1 MAINGYSEE
10 SRKSVIHKYFRSNI
24 ELAKKLKEKIR
35 AETKNNLRTLA
46 TSPWNALMLC
56 VVFEDNEG
64 DLSTTGTALHKTIV
78 DGI

>member
-1 MAINGYSEE
+1 MINGYSEE

-24 ELAKKLKEKIR
+24 DLEKLKEKIR
-35 AETKNNLRTLA
+35 AETKNNLRTVA
-46 TSPWNALMLC
+46 TSPLYALMLC

-64 DLSTTGTALHKTIV
+64 DLSTTGTALYNTIV